1 MTMRRQTLLIRY
13 EPQATPPAG
22 DPPSFDVTSGPGTV
36 TLLEGDDTGVPT
48 EASYQTHVTMTGETT
63 FLEDGELAVDGGSLR
78 LETVGSGTIEPSA
91 EEGTLRG
98 SVIWKVEGTGR
109 LTARRGCSRPT
120 SSSSPTPEPPSN
132 SRSFGCSCPDPLSPP
147 LHLQVPESGCAAST
161 PSCDEP
167 TKSAQAS
174 SAGSTRRST
183 TPSRSWRS
191 V

>member
-1 MTMRRQTLLIRY
+1 MRRQTLLIRY

-63 FLEDGELAVDGGSLR
+63 FLEDGELAVDGGGLR

-91 EEGTLRG
+91 EDGTMRG

-109 LTARRGCSRPT
+109 LNGATGLLT
-120 SSSSPTPEPPSN
+120 SNFE
-132 SRSFGCSCPDPLSPP
+132 FKPDTGAAVEQ
-147 LHLQVPESGCAAST
+147 QVVRLFLP
-161 PSCDEP
+161 
-167 TKSAQAS
+167 
-174 SAGSTRRST
+174 
-183 TPSRSWRS
+183 
-191 V
+191 

>member
-36 TLLEGDDTGVPT
+36 TLLEGDDAGVPT

-109 LTARRGCSRPT
+109 LNGATGLLT
-120 SSSSPTPEPPSN
+120 SNFE
-132 SRSFGCSCPDPLSPP
+132 FKPDTGAAVEQ
-147 LHLQVPESGCAAST
+147 QVVRLFLP
-161 PSCDEP
+161 
-167 TKSAQAS
+167 
-174 SAGSTRRST
+174 
-183 TPSRSWRS
+183 
-191 V
+191 